1 MEKTRKLS
9 YLLMRSIG
17 LFGNFYLWNRYRAQ
31 DHVSTQVQHFS
42 NISEVPKILTLLRS
56 ELERQILFQVCYTI
70 HQVSF
75 YLWRIGPLLKNCNA
89 QKYYDQDCLTTF
101 LELST
106 LSIIQISGKSP
117 YLAQKKKFYEKS
129 ISKQSWKFCKAKSW
143 RKPIVR

>member
-75 YLWRIGPLLKNCNA
+75 CLWRIGPLLKNCNA

-101 LELST
+101 HLLST
-106 LSIIQISGKSP
+106 LSNNSNFWKKPLLGS
-117 YLAQKKKFYEKS
+117 KKKVLWKIY
-129 ISKQSWKFCKAKSW
+129 KQAKLETL
-143 RKPIVR
+143 

>member
-101 LELST
+101 HLLST
-106 LSIIQISGKSP
+106 LSNNSNFWKKPLLGS
-117 YLAQKKKFYEKS
+117 KKKVLWKIY
-129 ISKQSWKFCKAKSW
+129 KQAKLETL
-143 RKPIVR
+143 